1 MALSPTHQIP
11 WDAYETWAR
20 QQWTLTHGP
29 GTGDRAQYKHLAATA
44 GYDPQ
49 RLVKQKSNGAV
60 PLYAVRDLARGLHI
74 NPLTALTTFT
84 PIPHPTAPPTRRE
97 WLTQITTVELHTE
110 LLRRLHHPTPPA
122 PTTDLP
128 APAPWATT
136 LLNGPHHQPPGARGQ
151 RRKHVAEQVLGIPY
165 NTLRTKERRGTWTV
179 PELHALCEWA
189 GWNLHLGLAVTGWLT
204 WQELGL
210 DPRDRYA
217 ALRDVD
223 GGELV
228 DAIEAG
234 LSTARKTL
242 DRTQKTIATKE
253 RSR

>member
-1 MALSPTHQIP
+1 
-11 WDAYETWAR
+11 
-20 QQWTLTHGP
+20 
-29 GTGDRAQYKHLAATA
+29 
-44 GYDPQ
+44 
-49 RLVKQKSNGAV
+49 
-60 PLYAVRDLARGLHI
+60 
-74 NPLTALTTFT
+74 
-84 PIPHPTAPPTRRE
+84 
-97 WLTQITTVELHTE
+97 
-110 LLRRLHHPTPPA
+110 